1 MEGSVFIEKFIEKE
15 TNQPK
20 QSNQNQRKQ
29 NPGKS
34 LLDIFARDLQT
45 EPRRVC
51 CYSVSANRDQLIA
64 EPLTYGQLAE
74 QAQCAVEIFR
84 EKGAQPGDRII
95 LSLEEPHSFLISF
108 MAALLAGL
116 TAVPVPAVKQFFT
129 PGSLINRIKGVY
141 ADCSPRFA
149 VIENKRHWERVM
161 PDLPMELKLLDIGEM
176 KRESQ
181 AEQTGPSSITPE
193 NAAVLQMAANTI
205 DIKKERQL
213 IKSFAGSRGGFSK
226 EPLAAGGTKSTGT
239 TPAMPAY
246 LQYTSGSTREPRG
259 VIITHGNLAANCEA
273 IGMAARLN
281 PRDVVV
287 SWLPLYHDMGLISG
301 LLIPLYWRIPSYV
314 MSPLTFISRPITWLR
329 AIHRYRGTL
338 SVSPDFGYTLCCR
351 RIPEKVLQGLDL
363 TGWRLAL
370 DGSEPIN
377 AKSIRDFIQRYRRY
391 GFSPQAFFPVYGLA
405 EATLAVSF
413 PRVGEGLKTDRV
425 DRGVLA
431 AENRAVPVEP
441 GAPTSAEFVSVGTAV
456 PGHELEVIDPATGLQ
471 CKERQTGEIVFTGPS
486 VSPGYYGKDEPQP
499 IKRLHTG
506 DLGYIAEGRLYVVD
520 RIKDMIIIAGKNYS
534 PTDIESCI
542 PNIPGTRKNLIIAFS
557 MPNRQGVESLHVGV
571 EVTERTWKQN
581 GDNIRD
587 IIIEEIRRNFSLAV
601 EMVLFIPP
609 GTIKKTTSG
618 KLRRRAFRNLF
629 LTEKTVNIWGGADD
643 MPGELEGYTFKP
655 HYLKLEA
662 GRMHY
667 IDEGRGEPVLMVHGN
682 PTWSYLYRD
691 FIGPLS
697 EHNRVIA
704 PDHLG
709 FGRSQKPP
717 DAAYTLPWHINN
729 LTEAVNRLDLYD
741 ISLVVHDW
749 GGPIGLGFAVNHVER
764 IKRLIILNTWAFLL
778 PGNSPLPPL
787 LAQIREPGVG
797 EKLVLEQN
805 ALVERGIPGG
815 ISRRDRVSAGM
826 MAAYRQPFPT
836 AETRRA
842 MLALVREIPLG
853 KKAPAAET
861 MESIQV
867 GLRKLKIPAIIIWG
881 EKDPVFSPRLVKIWH
896 AYFPGSKA
904 HLLPGV
910 SHFLQED
917 EPGEILAIMQDFL
930 YGAKPE
936 RSLVIP
942 VKINSSLIP

>member
-1 MEGSVFIEKFIEKE
+1 MFVEKE
-15 TNQPK
+15 SNQLK
-20 QSNQNQRKQ
+20 QSNQSRRFQMSE
-29 NPGKS
+29 KS
-34 LLDIFARDLQT
+34 LLEIFALDLQAD
-45 EPRRVC
+45 PRRVC

-64 EPLTYGQLAE
+64 EPLTYGQLAQ

-84 EKGAQPGDRII
+84 EKGARPGDRII
-95 LSLEEPHSFLISF
+95 LSLEEPHGFLIAF
-108 MAALLAGL
+108 MAALSAGL
-116 TAVPVPAVKQFFT
+116 TAVPVPAVKQFVT

-141 ADCSPRFA
+141 ADCSPRLA
-149 VIENKRHWERVM
+149 VIENKRQWDMVM
-161 PDLPMELKLLDIGEM
+161 QDLPLELELVDVGEM
-176 KRESQ
+176 KRVWQEKQSG
-181 AEQTGPSSITPE
+181 TPSITRE
-193 NAAVLQMAANTI
+193 NAAALPMTR
-205 DIKKERQL
+205 E
-213 IKSFAGSRGGFSK
+213 
-226 EPLAAGGTKSTGT
+226 T
-239 TPAMPAY
+239 TSSMPAY

-259 VIITHGNLAANCEA
+259 VVITHGNLAANCEA
-273 IGMAARLN
+273 IGLAAHLN
-281 PRDVVV
+281 PGDVVV

-301 LLIPLYWRIPSYV
+301 LLIPIYWRIPSYV

-329 AIHRYRGTL
+329 AIHRFRGTL
-338 SVSPDFGYTLCCR
+338 SVSPDFGYNLCCR
-351 RIPEKVLQGLDL
+351 RIPEKVLEGLDL
-363 TGWRLAL
+363 SSWRLAL
-370 DGSEPIN
+370 DGSEPIHAN
-377 AKSIRDFIQRYRRY
+377 SIRDFIQRYSRY
-391 GFSPQAFFPVYGLA
+391 GFAPEAFFPVYGLA

-431 AENRAVPVEP
+431 AANRAVPVEP
-441 GAPTSAEFVSVGTAV
+441 GVPTSAEFVSVGAAV
-456 PGHELEVIDPATGLQ
+456 PGHELEVIDPDTGLQ
-471 CKERQTGEIVFTGPS
+471 CKERRTGEIVFTGPS
-486 VSPGYYGKDEPQP
+486 VSPGYYGKGDSQP
-499 IKRLHTG
+499 VKRLHTG
-506 DLGYIAEGRLYVVD
+506 DLGYIADGRLYVVD

-557 MPNRQGVESLHVGV
+557 MPNPEGVESLYVGV
-571 EVTERTWKQN
+571 EVTERTWKQK
-581 GDNIRD
+581 GDD
-587 IIIEEIRRNFSLAV
+587 IGDVIIEEIKRNFSLSV
-601 EMVLFIPP
+601 EMVLFAPP
-609 GTIKKTTSG
+609 GTIKKTSSG
-618 KLRRRAFRNLF
+618 KLRRSAIRNFF
-629 LTEKTVNIWGGADD
+629 LSGKTGNIWGGAGLRQASLAGCLRRLSEGQGEAPLGTPARKDRWLRLD
-643 MPGELEGYTFKP
+643 NEPGSPHVPGAGELEGYPFKP
-655 HYLKLEA
+655 HYLMLEA

-682 PTWSYLYRD
+682 PTWSYIYRN

-717 DAAYTLPWHINN
+717 GAPYTLPWHIKN
-729 LTEAVNRLDLYD
+729 LTGAVNRLDLYD

-787 LAQIREPGVG
+787 LAQIREPGAG

-805 ALVERGIPGG
+805 ALVEQGIPGG
-815 ISRRDRVSAGM
+815 ISRRDRVSTGM
-826 MAAYRQPFPT
+826 MDAYRQPFPT

-867 GLRKLKIPAIIIWG
+867 GLSKLKIPAIIIWG

-896 AYFPGSKA
+896 AYFPGSKS
-904 HLLPGV
+904 HILPGA

-917 EPGEILAIMQDFL
+917 KPGEILAIMQDFL
-930 YGAKPE
+930 YGTKPGTV
-936 RSLVIP
+936 R
-942 VKINSSLIP
+942 